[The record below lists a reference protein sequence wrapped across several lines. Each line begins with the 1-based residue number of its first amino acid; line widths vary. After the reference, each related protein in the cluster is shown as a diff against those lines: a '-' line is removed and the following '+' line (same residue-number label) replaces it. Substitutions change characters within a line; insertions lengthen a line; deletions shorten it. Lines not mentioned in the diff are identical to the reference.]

1 MLKHNLRVF
10 VGGERQ
16 SENKRNNS
24 MPSPL
29 VELVIS
35 ALISLTLIGLGV
47 YYFVREIVERRRN
60 ESYVRLP
67 PDDLRHFRGQFIRRV
82 TGSILLA
89 AAGVAVIFGQVIIDW
104 QESRILYVWLWTG
117 ISLGVFGIVILAGA
131 DLLSI
136 RRYARRQ
143 RKRLE
148 ADRREMIER
157 QIEVYRA
164 EREAARGVPPGFD
177 VERN

>member
-1 MLKHNLRVF
+1 
-10 VGGERQ
+10 
-16 SENKRNNS
+16 

-29 VELVIS
+29 VELIIS
-35 ALISLTLIGLGV
+35 AVISLTLIGLGV
-47 YYFVREIVERRRN
+47 YYFVREVVERRRN
-60 ESYVRLP
+60 DSYVRLP
-67 PDDLRHFRGQFIRRV
+67 PDDRRHFRGQFIRRV
-82 TGSILLA
+82 TGSTLLVS
-89 AAGVAVIFGQVIIDW
+89 AGIAVFAGQVLIDW

-117 ISLGVFGIVILAGA
+117 ISLGVFGIVVLAGA

-143 RKRLE
+143 QKRLA

-157 QIEVYRA
+157 QLEVYRA
-164 EREAARGVPPGFD
+164 EREVGRGVPPDFD

>member
-1 MLKHNLRVF
+1 
-10 VGGERQ
+10 
-16 SENKRNNS
+16 

-35 ALISLTLIGLGV
+35 ALISLTLVGLGV
-47 YYFVREIVERRRN
+47 FYLVREIVERRRN
-60 ESYVRLP
+60 EAYVRLP
-67 PDDLRHFRGQFIRRV
+67 PDDRRHFRGQFYRRTV
-82 TGSILLA
+82 GSSLLIV
-89 AAGVAVIFGQVIIDW
+89 AGIAIFVGQGVLDW
-104 QESRILYVWLWTG
+104 QETPVIYACLWIG
-117 ISLGVFGIVILAGA
+117 VALGLLGVISLAGA

-143 RKRLE
+143 QKRLE

-157 QIEVYRA
+157 QLEVYRA
-164 EREAARGVPPGFD
+164 EREAQRGVPPDFD